1 MFSRESTLMVIL
13 LQGVAPMFGEAF
25 AIRMIFVI
33 EAKGG

>member
-1 MFSRESTLMVIL
+1 MFFGESTLMVVL
-13 LQGVAPMFGEAF
+13 LQGIAPMSGEAF